1 MDLLQLAEQE
11 RNSREYAE
19 GYFNEEAEM
28 RGIFKSDTRI
38 LDSLIARKGRILDAA
53 MGPGRHV
60 RHFVEK
66 GFEVLR
72 FDFRA
77 HGQSTG
83 EFMDF
88 TVDGELQDLDAAHS
102 FVKSLHSKVDD
113 RGRVQQSDWKI
124 GLLGASFGGGIAAM
138 HAAGNV
144 DIQALCLWNPALA
157 YSDYYSG
164 NPRTAKNKAR
174 FSKEKLEFLE
184 AHGYLDVNQ
193 KKFRVGRQWIASLKA
208 HNPME
213 SLHRITQPTLV
224 VHGEADASVP
234 VQDSIEAN
242 KQLAKGTL
250 EILENA
256 EHGFHEPEAE
266 RLAVLLTVK
275 FFDEKLKP

>member
-1 MDLLQLAEQE
+1 MKEVFSKIKSTAEKVKLKSGRFELAGLLEKPENPRASIILCHGMSVYKDED
-11 RNSREYAE
+11 
-19 GYFNEEAEM
+19 
-28 RGIFKSDTRI
+28 GIFKS
-38 LDSLIARKGRILDAA
+38 LSARL
-53 MGPGRHV
+53 
-60 RHFVEK
+60 VEK